1 MANCRIL
8 AFWRSFSQVL
18 FKMDPALLSALETL
32 EYVGTLCGVQRNCAS
47 GARQGQPS
55 CDATNPPDDTSD
67 DDASEI
73 CERELPPEDNSVPQ
87 YLKDDAVCDKCGAKE
102 KESIVFVLETELS
115 FNVGTASMN
124 STKAKTMRGC
134 CSVRYIFNGQVI
146 LFFGLQVSSP
156 TPAIGICIRIPT

>member
-1 MANCRIL
+1 
-8 AFWRSFSQVL
+8 
-18 FKMDPALLSALETL
+18 MDPALLSALETL
-32 EYVGTLCGVQRNCAS
+32 EYVADSIGVQRNGAS